1 MTGLKPI
8 VLLPARERVASE
20 LRKAILSRQIKAGE
34 TLTLEATAEQ
44 LGVSATPVREAF
56 QILARDGLIRLKA
69 NKGAVVVGM
78 TRERL
83 REHYQVRAALE
94 GEACLLCCERGADLG
109 GIEHSVR
116 AARKALDADDATR
129 YGDFNQSF
137 HYEIWKASDNEKLTA
152 MLSELWN
159 GLSMGLE
166 STVGEYAQVSQREHE
181 EILTALQARD
191 GEGARTLMRRHILR
205 SLEDMLTRYD

>member
-1 MTGLKPI
+1 MNGLKPI

-20 LRKAILSRQIKAGE
+20 LRKAILSKQIAAGE
-34 TLTLEATAEQ
+34 VLTLESVAEQ

-56 QILARDGLIRLKA
+56 QILARDGKT
-69 NKGAVVVGM
+69 NKGAVVLGM

-94 GEACLLCCERGADLG
+94 SEACILCCERETDLS
-109 GIEHSVR
+109 GIERSVR
-116 AARKALDADDATR
+116 EARKALDLNDSAQ

-137 HYEIWKASDNEKLTA
+137 HYEIWKASGNEKLKS

-159 GLSMGLE
+159 GLSMGVE
-166 STVGEYAQVSQREHE
+166 STVNAYAQGSQREHE

-191 GEGARTLMRRHILR
+191 AANARDAMRRHILR
-205 SLEDMLTRYD
+205 SLEDMLTRYE

>member
-1 MTGLKPI
+1 MNGLKPI

-20 LRKAILSRQIKAGE
+20 LRKAILSKQIAAGE
-34 TLTLEATAEQ
+34 VLTLESVAEQ

-56 QILARDGLIRLKA
+56 QILARDGLIRLKT
-69 NKGAVVVGM
+69 NKGAVVLGM

-94 GEACLLCCERGADLG
+94 SEACMLCCENESDLS
-109 GIEHSVR
+109 GIAHSVQS
-116 AARKALDADDATR
+116 ARNALDADNSTR

-137 HYEIWKASDNEKLTA
+137 HYEIWKASGNEKLKS

-159 GLSMGLE
+159 GLSMGVE
-166 STVGEYAQVSQREHE
+166 STVSAYAQGSQREHE

-191 GEGARTLMRRHILR
+191 AANASAAMRRHILR
-205 SLEDMLTRYD
+205 SLEDMLTRYE

>member
-1 MTGLKPI
+1 MNGLKPI

-20 LRKAILSRQIKAGE
+20 LRKAILSRQIAAGE
-34 TLTLEATAEQ
+34 VLTLESTAEQ

-56 QILARDGLIRLKA
+56 QILSRDGLIKLKA
-69 NKGAVVVGM
+69 NKGAVVVGV

-94 GEACLLCCERGADLG
+94 GEACLLCCEREADLG
-109 GIEHSVR
+109 KAEHI
-116 AARKALDADDATR
+116 AQEARKALDANNSTR

-137 HYEIWKASDNEKLTA
+137 HYEIWKASGNEKLKS

-166 STVGEYAQVSQREHE
+166 STVGEYAQISQREHE
-181 EILTALQARD
+181 EILTALKERDASNAR
-191 GEGARTLMRRHILR
+191 EAMRRHILR
-205 SLEDMLTRYD
+205 SLEDMLTRYE

>member
-20 LRKAILSRQIKAGE
+20 LRKAILSKQIAEGE
-34 TLTLEATAEQ
+34 VLTLEATAEQ

-56 QILARDGLIRLKA
+56 QILSRDGLIRLKA
-69 NKGAVVVGM
+69 NKGAVVLGM
-78 TRERL
+78 TREML

-94 GEACLLCCERGADLG
+94 SEACVLCCEREADLSKV
-109 GIEHSVR
+109 ERCVSS
-116 AARKALDADDATR
+116 ARKALDSGDSAQ

-137 HYEIWKASDNEKLTA
+137 HYEIWKASGNEKLTA

-159 GLSMGLE
+159 GLSMGVE
-166 STVGEYAQVSQREHE
+166 STASGYAQGSQREHE
-181 EILTALQARD
+181 EILSVLQRRD
-191 GEGARTLMRRHILR
+191 GAGAREAMRRHILR
-205 SLEDMLTRYD
+205 SLEDMLTRYA

>member
-1 MTGLKPI
+1 MKGLTPI

-20 LRKAILSRQIKAGE
+20 LRKAILSKQIAAGE
-34 TLTLEATAEQ
+34 ILTLESVAEQ

-56 QILARDGLIRLKA
+56 QILSRDGLIKLKT
-69 NKGAVVVGM
+69 NKGAVVLGM

-94 GEACLLCCERGADLG
+94 SEACMLCCERETDLN
-109 GIEHSVR
+109 GIEQSVR
-116 AARKALDADDATR
+116 EARKALDANNSAQ

-137 HYEIWKASDNEKLTA
+137 HYEIWKASGNEKLKS

-159 GLSMGLE
+159 GLSMGVE
-166 STVGEYAQVSQREHE
+166 STVSAYAHGSQREHE

-191 GEGARTLMRRHILR
+191 AASASAAMRRHILR
-205 SLEDMLTRYD
+205 SLEDMLTRYE

>member
-1 MTGLKPI
+1 MNGLKPI

-20 LRKAILSRQIKAGE
+20 LRKAILSKQIAAGE
-34 TLTLEATAEQ
+34 VLTLESVAEQ

-56 QILARDGLIRLKA
+56 QILSRDGLIKLKT
-69 NKGAVVVGM
+69 NKGAVVLGM
-78 TRERL
+78 TRECL

-94 GEACLLCCERGADLG
+94 SEACMLCCEGEADLS
-109 GIEHSVR
+109 GIERSVQS
-116 AARKALDADDATR
+116 ARNALEADNSAQ

-137 HYEIWKASDNEKLTA
+137 HYEIWKASGNEKLKS

-159 GLSMGLE
+159 GLSMGVE
-166 STVGEYAQVSQREHE
+166 STVSAYAQGSQREHE

-191 GEGARTLMRRHILR
+191 AANASSAMRRHILR
-205 SLEDMLTRYD
+205 SLEDMLTRYE